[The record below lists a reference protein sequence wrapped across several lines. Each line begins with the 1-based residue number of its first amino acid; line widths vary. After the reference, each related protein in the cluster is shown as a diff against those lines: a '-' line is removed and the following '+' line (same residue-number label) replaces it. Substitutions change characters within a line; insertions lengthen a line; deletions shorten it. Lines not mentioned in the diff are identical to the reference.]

1 MKCKLRKRKLITNNI
16 NNYFFSNF
24 IPIQKTNLYKKN
36 YVKIPLYLILRL
48 YFKEQFSL
56 NNPVMSF
63 TDKVAVNPLLCE
75 LEPPLTTAIM

>member
-48 YFKEQFSL
+48 Y
-56 NNPVMSF
+56 V
-63 TDKVAVNPLLCE
+63 
-75 LEPPLTTAIM
+75 